1 MSSPSLADAFWAAPP
16 ISRTL
21 TAATL
26 VLSLNFWILPII
38 NPGYFVFVPQLVF
51 KLWIPQ
57 VWRLVTGF
65 FITGPSLGLIMDPY
79 FLFTYCKALEVDS
92 SRFSQPG
99 DLFVALVFICSVIM
113 PKT

>member
-1 MSSPSLADAFWAAPP
+1 
-16 ISRTL
+16 
-21 TAATL
+21 
-26 VLSLNFWILPII
+26 LPII
-38 NPGYFVFVPQLVF
+38 NPSYFVFVPELVL

-113 PKT
+113 VRSVFFAPTPLSSFPLTHPHAYLPLPYLPAQPNT